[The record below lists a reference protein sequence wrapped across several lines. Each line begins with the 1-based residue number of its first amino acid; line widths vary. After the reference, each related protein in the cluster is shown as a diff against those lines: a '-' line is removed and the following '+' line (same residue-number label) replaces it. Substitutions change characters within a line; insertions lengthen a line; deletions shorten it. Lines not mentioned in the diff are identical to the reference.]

1 MNKAEEILPYQDT
14 SLSFEERAAD
24 LVSRMTLEEKVAQ
37 LGYKAAGIERLG
49 VAPYDY
55 WKEALHGVAR
65 QGAATSFPTAL
76 SMSNTWNT
84 ELIYKLADAT
94 STEARAKNDR
104 YNLSYWSPTINM
116 ASDPRWGRNEESM
129 GEDPYLTGQLGAAF
143 VNGMQGND
151 TTYLKTIA
159 TLKHFAANNNE
170 AKRSSGTSVMTEF
183 NMRNYYTKAFQNI
196 TESSNPGSVMS
207 SYNAT
212 TVSRNGEYIY
222 NFIPSLSN
230 SYLLKDLLRRAG
242 DLRDMLQATAVPV
255 NICLTTAPLKSECSE
270 AINFLMNSISVR
282 FISQVLTLNVIS
294 AAVTSL
300 HYMVWL
306 P

>member
-1 MNKAEEILPYQDT
+1 MRLKRGLALVMSVLLAVPGIVMPIGSVSAKAQTKIAVNKAEEILPYQDT

-65 QGAATSFPTAL
+65 QGTATSFPTAL

-116 ASDPRWGRNEESM
+116 ARDPRWGRNEESM
-129 GEDPYLTGQLGAAF
+129 GEDPYLTGRLGAAF

-159 TLKHFAANNNE
+159 TLKHFAANNRE
-170 AKRSSGTSVMTEF
+170 
-183 NMRNYYTKAFQNI
+183 
-196 TESSNPGSVMS
+196 
-207 SYNAT
+207 
-212 TVSRNGEYIY
+212 
-222 NFIPSLSN
+222 
-230 SYLLKDLLRRAG
+230 
-242 DLRDMLQATAVPV
+242 VPV
-255 NICLTTAPLKSECSE
+255 HLL
-270 AINFLMNSISVR
+270 
-282 FISQVLTLNVIS
+282 
-294 AAVTSL
+294 
-300 HYMVWL
+300 
-306 P
+306 